1 MTRLDLTHFAGC
13 SHNNNLESLNMLSS
27 STLSDQQTGLQ
38 KASKGWK
45 SFDWSSKAPQW
56 DMTTNQNKEAHDAS
70 QAARKQLSEHT
81 KSFKKSVKNVETA
94 GNSLGSESSEENIG
108 AAVKAIENVAKLA
121 RVTIKSYQGASCVI
135 LGP

>member
-1 MTRLDLTHFAGC
+1 
-13 SHNNNLESLNMLSS
+13 
-27 STLSDQQTGLQ
+27 
-38 KASKGWK
+38 
-45 SFDWSSKAPQW
+45 
-56 DMTTNQNKEAHDAS
+56 MTTNQNKEAHDAS